1 MKNYLIDFFKY
12 NDWANQQL
20 LEVIKQ
26 LPDKEESVKLFSH
39 FIHAQ
44 DKWYNRITKEI
55 EDSFFSWITPVLP
68 LDELASKWDKSVNAW
83 IDLIETKNEEDL
95 HEDVVFNRGHDGK
108 QMGIKLIDL
117 CLQLNYHSIHH
128 RAQINK
134 LISQQGFTPPATD
147 YIFTKL
153 TEL

>member
-12 NDWANQQL
+12 NNWANQKL
-20 LEVIKQ
+20 LEVINQ
-26 LPDKEESVKLFSH
+26 LPDKEESIKLFSH

-44 DKWYNRITKEI
+44 DKWYNRIIKHVP
-55 EDSFFSWITPVLP
+55 DSSLSWTAPVLP
-68 LDELASKWDKSVNAW
+68 LDELAGKWNKSVNAW
-83 IDLIETKNEEDL
+83 IDLIETKTEDDL
-95 HEDVVFNRGHDGK
+95 QLNVIFNRGHDGRE
-108 QMGIKLIDL
+108 MGIKLMDL

-134 LISQQGFTPPATD
+134 LISQQGLTPPETD

-153 TEL
+153 KEM